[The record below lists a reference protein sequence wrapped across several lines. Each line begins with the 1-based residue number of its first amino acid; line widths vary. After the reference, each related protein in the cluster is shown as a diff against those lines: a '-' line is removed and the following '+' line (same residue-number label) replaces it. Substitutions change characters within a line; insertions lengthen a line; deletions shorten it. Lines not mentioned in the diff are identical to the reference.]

1 MFNTCWP
8 WFSSINSSNHHI
20 IKNIKAEDQKAL
32 IIERCLT
39 GVFYTHPLFRKEKIY
54 NNRVPE
60 MVWIF
65 SQWNHLICTS
75 IYYCMGG
82 RLRSCL
88 ILLIQ
93 NLLNVCACGYFLKT
107 FPFLC
112 QKIRQA
118 KVTSSYCRYERF
130 RRKSFME
137 NHIIVFLPHC
147 VYYDQEERIAFI
159 FDHIFVSIE

>member
-1 MFNTCWP
+1 
-8 WFSSINSSNHHI
+8 
-20 IKNIKAEDQKAL
+20 
-32 IIERCLT
+32 
-39 GVFYTHPLFRKEKIY
+39 
-54 NNRVPE
+54 
-60 MVWIF
+60 
-65 SQWNHLICTS
+65 
-75 IYYCMGG
+75 MGG
-82 RLRSCL
+82 RLRLCL

-118 KVTSSYCRYERF
+118 KVMSSYCRYERF